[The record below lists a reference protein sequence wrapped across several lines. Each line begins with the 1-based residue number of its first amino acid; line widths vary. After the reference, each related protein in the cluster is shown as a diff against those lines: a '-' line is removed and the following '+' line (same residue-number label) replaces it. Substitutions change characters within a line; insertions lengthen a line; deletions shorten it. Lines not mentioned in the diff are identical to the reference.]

1 MVLRLLETHPVG
13 PEADSASWNE
23 PRSVA
28 DPLRTLAAR
37 AARGEAAAEQTL
49 LVAVGPPVLRVV
61 RRILG
66 TRHPEVQDVCQ
77 EASVA
82 LLSAL
87 PRFEG
92 QCTVLHFACRVAV
105 LTAMNARRRASHRGS
120 HASLDLAEE
129 AADDGLSPVQIAEAA
144 RRRAMLRQLLD
155 ELPWSQAEALSL
167 HVVLGYT
174 VEETASA
181 VGATPNTVRSR
192 LRRALA
198 ALRRRINADSNLLE
212 LIGARHD

>member
-1 MVLRLLETHPVG
+1 MRLLKSQPLG
-13 PEADSASWNE
+13 PESDDDSLSE

-28 DPLRTLAAR
+28 DPLRTLATR
-37 AARGEAAAEQTL
+37 AARAESAAEQTL
-49 LVAVGPPVLRVV
+49 LAAVGPSMLRVA

-77 EASVA
+77 EAAVA

-87 PRFEG
+87 PRFAG

-105 LTAMNARRRASHRGS
+105 LTAMNARRRAGHHGS
-120 HASLDLAEE
+120 LTGVDLAQE
-129 AADDGLSPVQIAEAA
+129 AADEGLSPAAMAEAA
-144 RRRAMLRQLLD
+144 RRRALLRQLLD

-167 HVVLGYT
+167 HIVLGYT

-181 VGATPNTVRSR
+181 VSATPNTVRSR

-212 LIGARHD
+212 VIGARHE

>member
-1 MVLRLLETHPVG
+1 
-13 PEADSASWNE
+13 
-23 PRSVA
+23 VA
-28 DPLRTLAAR
+28 DPLRTLTTR
-37 AARGEAAAEQTL
+37 AATGEPAAEQTL
-49 LVAVGPPVLRVV
+49 LVAVGPSMLRVV

-77 EASVA
+77 EAAVA

-87 PRFEG
+87 PRFTG

-120 HASLDLAEE
+120 GTFSDLAQEVE
-129 AADDGLSPVQIAEAA
+129 DDGLSPAEMAEAA
-144 RRRAMLRQLLD
+144 RRRAVLRQLLD
-155 ELPWSQAEALSL
+155 ELPWPQAEALGL

-174 VEETASA
+174 VDETANA
-181 VGATPNTVRSR
+181 VGAGPNTVRSR

-198 ALRRRINADSNLLE
+198 ALRGRINADSNLLE
-212 LIGARHD
+212 VIGARHD